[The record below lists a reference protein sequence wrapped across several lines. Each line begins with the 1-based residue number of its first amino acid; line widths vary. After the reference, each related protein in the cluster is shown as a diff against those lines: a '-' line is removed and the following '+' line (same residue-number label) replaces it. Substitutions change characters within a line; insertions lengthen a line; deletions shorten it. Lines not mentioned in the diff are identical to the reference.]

1 MLADLRD
8 VAIVILAI
16 ESIIIGITLILTLLQ
31 LRSLARLIR
40 DEIAPMLDTAN
51 ETATI
56 VKGTTDFVSESVVQ
70 PVIRVAS
77 YGAAARRA
85 ALVVFRR
92 RHSA

>member
-1 MLADLRD
+1 MADLRD

-16 ESIIIGITLILTLLQ
+16 ESIIIGLTLVLTLLQ
-31 LRSLARLIR
+31 LRSLAQLLR
-40 DEIAPMLDTAN
+40 EEVAPMLDTAN

-77 YGAAARRA
+77 FGAAARRA
-85 ALVVFRR
+85 AQVVFGGKR
-92 RHSA
+92 SVT